1 MTIKHI
7 KDMYRHDLA
16 SFNRFAFQ
24 VMYPYAEFQDNWHL
38 SALAEV
44 LTKAARGEIRRLI
57 INMPPRYLKS
67 FCASIALPAWQL
79 GRDPRKKILCL
90 HNGSALGQDLHQS
103 CLQLMTSP
111 RYRSIFPHTVTRE
124 QQRRLVTTLGGTRQY
139 MPIHDH
145 LTGLGADYI
154 IIDDPISAM
163 DAQNDC
169 ERQHLNDQF
178 DQNILQRLNSKKSGV
193 IILVMQ
199 RLHEH
204 DLTAHLLAK
213 NDGWTLFNMP
223 AIAFEDETWNLPH
236 GQVYMRKK
244 GEALHDARE
253 SRDQLL
259 DILHSI
265 GGYAFAYQYLQGL
278 YKPKFGMRG
287 EGCVWLTPYREGQ
300 FWDERTMGP
309 GFTGFVKFSE
319 KALILPKVFGIGADP
334 YPPNMRGNMTEEELE
349 RAYGTLC
356 YDPESQRYWY
366 SDDPE
371 FPHPW
376 NKVFPSTSL

>member
-38 SALAEV
+38 SALAEI

-67 FCASIALPAWQL
+67 FCASIALPAWLL

-90 HNGSALGQDLHQS
+90 HNGNALGQDLHQS

-111 RYRSIFPHTVTRE
+111 RYRSVFPHTVTRE
-124 QQRRLVTTLGGTRQY
+124 QQRRFVTTLGGARQY
-139 MPIHDH
+139 MPIHDR

-169 ERQHLNDQF
+169 ERQRLNDQF

-199 RLHEH
+199 RLHEN
-204 DLTAHLLAK
+204 DLTSHLLAK

-223 AIAFEDETWNLPH
+223 AIAFEDEAWNLPH
-236 GQVYMRKK
+236 GQVYTRKK
-244 GEALHDARE
+244 GEALHEARE

-259 DILHSI
+259 DILNSI

-278 YKPKFGMRG
+278 YKPRFGMLG
-287 EGCVWLTPYREGQ
+287 EGCAWLMPLREGE
-300 FWDERTMGP
+300 FWDARKGP
-309 GFTGFVKFSE
+309 HGPKGFFKFQE
-319 KALILPKVFGIGADP
+319 TNLIQWKVFGIGEDMLP
-334 YPPNMRGNMTEEELE
+334 DNMRHRMTEKEFEIYAEYVNQRAADQYAEREKMMQELLK
-349 RAYGTLC
+349 R
-356 YDPESQRYWY
+356 Q
-366 SDDPE
+366 
-371 FPHPW
+371 
-376 NKVFPSTSL
+376 